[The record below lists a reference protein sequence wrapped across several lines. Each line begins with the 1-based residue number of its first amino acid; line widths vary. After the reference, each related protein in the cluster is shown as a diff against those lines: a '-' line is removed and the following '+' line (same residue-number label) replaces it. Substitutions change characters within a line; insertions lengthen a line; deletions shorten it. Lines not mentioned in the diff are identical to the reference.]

1 MEGHP
6 FLSAY
11 AEYETFYMILRISVK
26 AMNWKGALKMSIEQ
40 MIEERF
46 VCSKC
51 GGNHCQTKE
60 VSMSGAGLS
69 KMFDIQHNHF
79 LFVSCTNCGYVE
91 VFNPDILEGKK
102 RGQLGSILD
111 VFFG

>member
-1 MEGHP
+1 MKIED
-6 FLSAY
+6 
-11 AEYETFYMILRISVK
+11 MI
-26 AMNWKGALKMSIEQ
+26 A
-40 MIEERF
+40 ERF
-46 VCSKC
+46 VCTKC
-51 GGNHCQTKE
+51 KGTECKTKE

-79 LFVSCTNCGYVE
+79 LFVSCMDCGYVE

-102 RGQLGSILD
+102 RGQLGSIFD

>member
-1 MEGHP
+1 M
-6 FLSAY
+6 
-11 AEYETFYMILRISVK
+11 
-26 AMNWKGALKMSIEQ
+26 KGAHTMRIEE
-40 MIEERF
+40 MIAERF

-51 GGNHCQTKE
+51 RGTHCETKE

-69 KMFDIQHNHF
+69 KLFDIQHNHF
-79 LFVSCTNCGYVE
+79 LFVSCTHCGYVE

-102 RGQLGSILD
+102 RGQIGSILD